1 MGTSAGFSS
10 RVQRGICKQS
20 VVLIVPL
27 THLFFNAG
35 IFRGFFKKKKKLKL
49 RRQ

>member
-27 THLFFNAG
+27 THLFLMQEFSEV
-35 IFRGFFKKKKKLKL
+35 FFFLKII
-49 RRQ
+49 